1 MEESRKG
8 KIIQI
13 IPAPSNL
20 VIVSTVEGETWE
32 EQALCLALTSQG
44 EIIVM
49 HIDGAGLIDEVNEAV
64 TLDYFKWK

>member
-1 MEESRKG
+1 MKG

-20 VIVSTVEGETWE
+20 VIGSTVEGETCE
-32 EQALCLALTSQG
+32 EPALCLALTSEG

-49 HIDGAGLIDEVNEAV
+49 HIDGAGLIDEVHEAIPA
-64 TLDYFKWK
+64 DYFKWK